1 MEVICYTQAGNL
13 LPDSERF
20 LMGTLVIRTLHEEL
34 HARLKEQAQRH
45 HRSVTKEVVNL
56 LEQGLERRREA
67 APLPPPLRL
76 KSGRMLSSE
85 EIEDAINDGLE

>member
-1 MEVICYTQAGNL
+1 M
-13 LPDSERF
+13 S
-20 LMGTLVIRTLHEEL
+20 TLVIKNLPEEL

-56 LEQGLERRREA
+56 LEQGLERRREV

-76 KSGRMLSSE
+76 KSGRMLGIE

>member
-1 MEVICYTQAGNL
+1 
-13 LPDSERF
+13 
-20 LMGTLVIRTLHEEL
+20 MGTLVIKNLPEDL

-56 LEQGLERRREA
+56 LEQGLEQV
-67 APLPPPLRL
+67 APLPSPLRL
-76 KSGRMLSSE
+76 KSGRVLSAE